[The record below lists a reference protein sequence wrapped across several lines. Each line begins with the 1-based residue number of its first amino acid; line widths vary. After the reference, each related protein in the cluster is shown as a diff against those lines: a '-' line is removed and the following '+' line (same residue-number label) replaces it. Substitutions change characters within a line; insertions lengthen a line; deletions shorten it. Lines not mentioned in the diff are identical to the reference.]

1 MKKNYE
7 APEAEI
13 LTLNTATPVAQGG
26 VPIGGN
32 ASGDGDAKGNDQDV
46 VEDEDP
52 ELAAPIKNKWEDLS
66 EKKIAK

>member
-13 LTLNTATPVAQGG
+13 LTLNTATPVAQ
-26 VPIGGN
+26 VPIGGD

-46 VEDEDP
+46 VEDEDS
-52 ELAAPIKNKWEDLS
+52 ELAAPIKDKWEDLS
-66 EKKIAK
+66 EKKNGK